1 MKRKANWII
10 HILRKNFL
18 LKRVIEGKVEG
29 RKKKKMAGRRG
40 RRHKQLPNYLKGMTA
55 GN

>member
-1 MKRKANWII
+1 MKRKANWIS

-29 RKKKKMAGRRG
+29 RKKNGRKTRKK
-40 RRHKQLPNYLKGMTA
+40 T
-55 GN
+55 